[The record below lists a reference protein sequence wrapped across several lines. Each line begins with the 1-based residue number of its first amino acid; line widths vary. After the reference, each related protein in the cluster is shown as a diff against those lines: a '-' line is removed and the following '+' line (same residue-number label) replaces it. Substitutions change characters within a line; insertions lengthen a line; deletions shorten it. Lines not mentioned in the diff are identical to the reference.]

1 LNVHVLV
8 SVMGGLFRNVY
19 EDDWKICEINYDGDL
34 QKYNYLYL
42 FEEIEKLSHLVWDGV
57 PNKFYYLVEKFF
69 NSFIKFLSFL
79 SICYLV
85 LGSIL

>member
-1 LNVHVLV
+1 MNVLV
-8 SVMGGLFRNVY
+8 SVMDGLFRNIY
-19 EDDWKICEINYDGDL
+19 EDDCKICVINYDGDI

-42 FEEIEKLSHLVWDGV
+42 FEEIEKLSHLVWDRV
-57 PNKFYYLVEKFF
+57 PNKFYYLVEKFL

-85 LGSIL
+85 LDNIL

>member
-1 LNVHVLV
+1 MNVLV
-8 SVMGGLFRNVY
+8 SVMDGLFRNVY
-19 EDDWKICEINYDGDL
+19 EDDCKICVINYDGDL

-57 PNKFYYLVEKFF
+57 PNKFYYLVDKFL

-85 LGSIL
+85 LGNIL

>member
-1 LNVHVLV
+1 
-8 SVMGGLFRNVY
+8 
-19 EDDWKICEINYDGDL
+19 
-34 QKYNYLYL
+34 L
-42 FEEIEKLSHLVWDGV
+42 FEEIEKLSHLVWDRV

-85 LGSIL
+85 LGNIL

>member
-1 LNVHVLV
+1 MNVLV
-8 SVMGGLFRNVY
+8 SVMDGLFRNVY
-19 EDDWKICEINYDGDL
+19 EDDCKICVINYDGDL

-42 FEEIEKLSHLVWDGV
+42 FEEIEKLSHLVLDGV
-57 PNKFYYLVEKFF
+57 PNKFYYLVEKFL

-85 LGSIL
+85 LGNIL

>member
-1 LNVHVLV
+1 
-8 SVMGGLFRNVY
+8 MLFTQLLPPPPLENHY
-19 EDDWKICEINYDGDL
+19 QIIKCKCPNYDGDL

-57 PNKFYYLVEKFF
+57 PNKFYYLVEKFL

-85 LGSIL
+85 LGNIL

>member
-1 LNVHVLV
+1 MNVLV
-8 SVMGGLFRNVY
+8 SVMDGLFRNVY
-19 EDDWKICEINYDGDL
+19 EDDCKICVINYDGDL
-34 QKYNYLYL
+34 LKYNYLYL

-57 PNKFYYLVEKFF
+57 PNKFYYSVEKFL

-85 LGSIL
+85 LGNIL

>member
-1 LNVHVLV
+1 MNVLV
-8 SVMGGLFRNVY
+8 SVMDGLFRNIY
-19 EDDWKICEINYDGDL
+19 EDDCKICVINYDGDI

-42 FEEIEKLSHLVWDGV
+42 FEEIEKLSHLVWHGV
-57 PNKFYYLVEKFF
+57 QNKLYYLVEKFL

-85 LGSIL
+85 LGNIL